1 MKVKKLNSS
10 SDEINLSVK
19 ESDIGALYIIQHE
32 LLKNQD
38 INFAGVMV
46 KHPLTKECWMRVS
59 TNESEPVKAVTDAA
73 DVATK
78 NIEELESLFKST
90 IRES

>member
-1 MKVKKLNSS
+1 
-10 SDEINLSVK
+10 
-19 ESDIGALYIIQHE
+19 
-32 LLKNQD
+32 
-38 INFAGVMV
+38 MV

-59 TNESEPVKAVTDAA
+59 TNESEPVRAVTDAA
-73 DVATK
+73 DVAAK